1 MNDDWGI
8 LGLEGPTDDLAT
20 VKRAYAA
27 RLRIHRP
34 DSDPDGFQR
43 LREAYERVLET
54 LRPRE
59 RSAAL
64 DAGLGLPRANPA
76 PAKETFPG
84 PQAPTVRPHSPPGEA
99 GSRFEVHLDLGS
111 DSTRNLSTGW
121 KTLWQDFE
129 RRRRKDAW
137 SEFLSGD
144 AWHDMRTRRR
154 LELEILTDL
163 QDAWLERDLR
173 WIHEEAW
180 LLLERNFGW
189 LDRELSLASV
199 FLDDFVDFLAEEI
212 RRCGRRFD
220 PANFPPPPTP
230 RFREIEDLDDD
241 VPKRSRTFWI
251 ALSVILAILGSSV
264 FKAGWRAW
272 RRIDARVA
280 EREEFFQELHEP
292 VPVAPV
298 VHAQIA
304 PAVPERPVVRIR
316 EWSDE
321 GGGKLPN
328 TCAGGSIPDEPC
340 PWTDGVQV
348 LRAGREADAKL
359 ILTVGETAVETLEV
373 QFGPT
378 QRLRLCTRKGNDV
391 VAIEEGVDPCSSK
404 IAKAWTVRDLHLR
417 AVGPTTVVC
426 DTSQACRWKKMG
438 L

>member
-1 MNDDWGI
+1 MNDDWKI
-8 LGLEGPTDDLAT
+8 LGLEGPTDDLVS
-20 VKRAYAA
+20 VKRAYAV

-34 DSDPDGFQR
+34 DSDPEGFQR

-54 LRPRE
+54 LRPRG

-64 DAGLGLPRANPA
+64 DAGLGQPRANPA
-76 PAKETFPG
+76 PAKEPSPG
-84 PQAPTVRPHSPPGEA
+84 PHAPAVPPQPPPVEP
-99 GSRFEVHLDLGS
+99 GSRFDVVLDLGS
-111 DSTRNLSTGW
+111 DSTRNLSKGW
-121 KTLWQDFE
+121 KTLWQDHE
-129 RRRRKDAW
+129 RRRRKEAW
-137 SEFLSGD
+137 EEFLSGD
-144 AWHDMRTRRR
+144 AWHDVRTRRW

-180 LLLERNFGW
+180 LLLERHFGW

-220 PANFPPPPTP
+220 PANFPAAPAP
-230 RFREIEDLDDD
+230 RFREVEDLDDE
-241 VPKRSRTFWI
+241 PKRSRFFWI
-251 ALSVILAILGSSV
+251 ALTVILAILGSSV

-272 RRIDARVA
+272 RRIDTQTS
-280 EREEFFQELHEP
+280 ERDAYFQEIRENAQRSVQHVPVEPP
-292 VPVAPV
+292 VPV
-298 VHAQIA
+298 
-304 PAVPERPVVRIR
+304 RPVVRIR

-321 GGGKLPN
+321 GGGRLPN

-340 PWTDGVQV
+340 PWTDRVQV

-373 QFGPT
+373 QFSPT
-378 QRLRLCTRKGNDV
+378 QRLRLCTRKGIDV
-391 VAIEEGVDPCSSK
+391 VAIEEGADPCSSK
-404 IAKAWTVRDLHLR
+404 VTKAWTFRDLHLR
-417 AVGPTTVVC
+417 SVGGSAVAC

-438 L
+438 M